1 MKNGHLYHFNDVNG
15 IEVLIGV
22 LKVREVFVNKS
33 FMKQNYVLISLSHN
47 FKNTKELHWNDLSAY
62 LSKKEPLSVSLFTKD
77 YMEEIQII
85 NKFKEKQRIELSWLE
100 TFQIAAILR
109 LEQDKSIDVTAQI
122 HKELRHYLGFINDFF

>member
-1 MKNGHLYHFNDVNG
+1 
-15 IEVLIGV
+15 
-22 LKVREVFVNKS
+22 
-33 FMKQNYVLISLSHN
+33 
-47 FKNTKELHWNDLSAY
+47 
-62 LSKKEPLSVSLFTKD
+62 
-77 YMEEIQII
+77 MEEIQII